1 MANSKPYK
9 SRKRGQPKYVML
21 YHWIADTDAWRT
33 MKPAPRALYFEI
45 KRNYNGHNNGT
56 VLLSY
61 RDASKRLN
69 VAYNSVGKWFRELEE
84 RGFIDCMQKHHLGP
98 SGVGRTSHWRLTEY
112 DYDGRP
118 ATADFKNWR
127 PDKK

>member
-9 SRKRGQPKYVML
+9 SRKRGQPQYVML

-33 MKPAPRALYFEI
+33 MKPAPRALYLEI
-45 KRNYNGHNNGT
+45 KRKYNGHNNGA

-69 VAYNSVGKWFRELEE
+69 VSYNSVGKWFRELEK
-84 RGFIDCMQKHHLGP
+84 RGFIVCMQRHHLGP
-98 SGVGRTSHWRLTEY
+98 SGVGQTSHWRLTEY
-112 DYDGRP
+112 EYERRP
-118 ATADFKNWR
+118 PTADFKNWR
-127 PDKK
+127 PD